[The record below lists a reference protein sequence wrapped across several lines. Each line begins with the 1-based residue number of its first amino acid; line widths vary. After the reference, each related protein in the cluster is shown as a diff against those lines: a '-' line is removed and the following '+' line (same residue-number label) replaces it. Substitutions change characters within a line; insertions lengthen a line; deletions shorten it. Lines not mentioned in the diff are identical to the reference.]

1 MIVSLTVVL
10 PSFAAGGAE
19 RVTLSHLARIDRARI
34 APNLIV
40 LDGRGPLRELLPADV
55 PVHDLA
61 RPRLRRALPA
71 LIGALRE
78 ARPDVVLGTMVHVN
92 LALLAARPLLKGRP
106 RLVLREANTPSRSLG
121 ATAHPRLMR
130 TLYRRLMPRADAVLC
145 NSRLMMDEIARDFAL
160 APDRLV
166 HLLNPVDVARL
177 RTAASLTQREPG
189 PGARFVASGRLER
202 QKGFDRLIDMAASL
216 SSDAHVTIFGDG
228 PDGPALR
235 AQADQSQFGARVSFA
250 GFSNSPWDAVAGADA
265 FLLPSRWE
273 GMSNAA
279 LEALALGT
287 PVIATPEAGGIGE
300 LAAAAAPG
308 AVTLAEAG
316 PPFVAAM
323 ASVVPRPADGLR
335 PSLLPP
341 GYEPD
346 ALAAR
351 LSEIVLEVAGSS
363 RSGGSR

>member
-1 MIVSLTVVL
+1 MTVSLSVVL

-19 RVTLSHLARIDRARI
+19 RVTLSHLARLDRARI

-40 LDGRGPLRELLPADV
+40 LDGRGPLRELLPADL
-55 PVHDLA
+55 PVRDLA

-71 LIGALRE
+71 LIGALRA

-92 LALLAARPLLKGRP
+92 LALLAVRPLLIGRP

-130 TLYRRLMPRADAVLC
+130 ALYRRLMPRADAVLC
-145 NSRLMMDEIARDFAL
+145 NSQLMLAEIASNFGV

-166 HLLNPVDVARL
+166 HLPNPVDVARL
-177 RTAASLTQREPG
+177 RAAALPTQREPG
-189 PGARFVASGRLER
+189 SGARFIASGRLVR
-202 QKGFDRLIDMAASL
+202 QKGFDRLIDMVASL
-216 SSDAHVTIFGDG
+216 PSDVHVTVLGEG
-228 PDGPALR
+228 PDGPALK
-235 AQADQSQFGARVSFA
+235 AQIDRLQLGARVNLG
-250 GFSNSPWDAVAGADA
+250 GFSVSPWAAVAGADA

-273 GMSNAA
+273 GMPNAA

-300 LAAAAAPG
+300 LATGAAPG
-308 AVTLAEAG
+308 GVTLAEAG

-323 ASVVPRPADGLR
+323 TAVVPRPADDLR

-341 GYEPD
+341 GFDPD

-351 LSEIVLEVAGSS
+351 LSEIVFEVADPS
-363 RSGGSR
+363 RSGGCR

>member
-1 MIVSLTVVL
+1 MTVSLTVVL

-19 RVTLSHLARIDRARI
+19 RVTLSYLARIDRTQI
-34 APNLIV
+34 APSLIV

-55 PVHDLA
+55 PVYDLGN
-61 RPRLRRALPA
+61 PRLRRALPG
-71 LIGALRE
+71 LIGALRVSC
-78 ARPDVVLGTMVHVN
+78 ADVVLGTMVHVN
-92 LALLAARPLLKGRP
+92 LALLAVRPLLKGRP
-106 RLVLREANTPSRSLG
+106 RLVLREANTPSRSLD

-145 NSRLMMDEIARDFAL
+145 NSRLMMNEIARDFAV

-166 HLLNPVDVARL
+166 HLPNPVDAVRL
-177 RTAASLTQREPG
+177 RASALPPWREPG
-189 PGARFVASGRLER
+189 SGARFVASGRLVR
-202 QKGFDRLIDMAASL
+202 QKGFDRLINMAASL
-216 SSDAHVTIFGDG
+216 PSGAHVTIFGDG

-235 AQADQSQFGARVSFA
+235 AQADQSQFGARVSLA

-273 GMSNAA
+273 GMPNAA

-300 LAAAAAPG
+300 LAAAAASG

-323 ASVVPRPADGLR
+323 ASVVPRPVDDLSS
-335 PSLLPP
+335 SLLPP

-351 LSEIVLEVAGSS
+351 LSEIVFNVADIS
-363 RSGGSR
+363 RSEGSR

>member
-1 MIVSLTVVL
+1 MTVSLTVVL

-19 RVTLSHLARIDRARI
+19 RVTLSYLARIDRARI

-61 RPRLRRALPA
+61 RPHLRRALPG
-71 LIGALRE
+71 LIGALRASRAE
-78 ARPDVVLGTMVHVN
+78 VVLGTMVHVN
-92 LALLAARPLLKGRP
+92 LALLAVRPLLKGRP

-130 TLYRRLMPRADAVLC
+130 ALYRRLMPRADAVLC
-145 NSRLMMDEIARDFAL
+145 NSRLMMDEIARDFAV
-160 APDRLV
+160 APDCLI
-166 HLLNPVDVARL
+166 HLPNPVDVARL
-177 RTAASLTQREPG
+177 RAVALPPRREPG
-189 PGARFVASGRLER
+189 SGARFVASGRLVR

-216 SSDAHVTIFGDG
+216 PSDAHVTIFGDG

-235 AQADQSQFGARVSFA
+235 ARADKSQFGARVDFA

-287 PVIATPEAGGIGE
+287 PVIATPEAGGVAE
-300 LAAAAAPG
+300 LATAGEPG
-308 AVTLAEAG
+308 ALTLAEAG
-316 PPFVAAM
+316 PAFVAAM
-323 ASVVPRPADGLR
+323 VSVVPRPADDLR
-335 PSLLPP
+335 SSLLPP

-351 LSEIVLEVAGSS
+351 LSEIVLEVAGSL